1 MMKLYDLL
9 TPELIKINCRET
21 STEDLLREMLHNL
34 ELKSK
39 ISNADLILE
48 KLLEREKLGST
59 SIGYHSAVP
68 HTKLK
73 GLKEP
78 VVSIGVSKKGI
89 QYHESDKQPVHLVI
103 LVLSPNH
110 SPIVHLQILAA
121 AASLIKKSNRLVKDI
136 LSSDESEQLFHIIKK
151 YEHEDT
157 DG

>member
-1 MMKLYDLL
+1 MMKLSDLL

-21 STEDLLREMLHNL
+21 SSKDLLREMLHEL
-34 ELKSK
+34 ELKGK
-39 ISNADLILE
+39 ISNADIILE

-59 SIGYHSAVP
+59 SIGHFSAVP

-78 VVSIGVSKKGI
+78 VVAIGVSRDGI

-121 AASLIKKSNRLVKDI
+121 AASLIKKSNRLVKEI
-136 LSSDESEQLFHIIKK
+136 LSSEKPEQLFHIIKK
-151 YEHEDT
+151 YEYEDT

>member
-9 TPELIKINCRET
+9 KPELIKINCQET
-21 STEDLLREMLHNL
+21 STEDLLREMLHDL
-34 ELKSK
+34 ELKGS
-39 ISNADLILE
+39 ISNANVILE

-59 SIGYHSAVP
+59 SIGYFSAVP

-78 VVSIGVSKKGI
+78 IVSIGVSRKGI

-121 AASLIKKSNRLVKDI
+121 AASFIKKSNRLIKKI
-136 LSSDESEQLFHIIKK
+136 LSLETPDQLFQIIKK

-157 DG
+157 DA

>member
-1 MMKLYDLL
+1 MKLSDLL
-9 TPELIKINCRET
+9 KPELIKFNCQET
-21 STEDLLREMLHNL
+21 ATGDLLREMLHDL

-39 ISNADLILE
+39 ISNADKILE

-59 SIGYHSAVP
+59 SIGNFSAVP

-78 VVSIGVSKKGI
+78 VVAVGVSRKGI
-89 QYHESDKQPVHLVI
+89 QYHEGDKEPVHLI
-103 LVLSPNH
+103 IMILSPDK

-121 AASLIKKSNRLVKDI
+121 AASLIKKSKRLIKEI
-136 LSSDESEQLFHIIKK
+136 PSSETPEQLFNIIKK